1 MTTLLALAV
10 AAAGIAAIA
19 VGIWLFG
26 RLVPAIRVSG
36 SPDNWPLPL
45 QILTVTSAALT
56 IGGTITLG
64 GIFPAIG

>member
-36 SPDNWPLPL
+36 SPYNWPLPL
-45 QILTVTSAALT
+45 QILMVTSVALT
-56 IGGTITLG
+56 IGGAIILG
-64 GIFPAIG
+64 GVFPAIG